1 MVSVSQAVYRLKRVP
16 PRRIAGLVGRY
27 ALRSARSRAR
37 RWHLQRNRGEL
48 SDMELRRALRGVQ
61 SDVAFARFV
70 ERFFVQPEA
79 ARTTAKAIA
88 ARHPEL
94 AARTHDKAQEALDH
108 IVDLLGSGPTQL
120 GERIDWQCDFKT
132 GFTWPIDVLGYDQD
146 GLRLGNPCDVKVPW
160 ELSRCHH
167 WVTLGRA

>member
-1 MVSVSQAVYRLKRVP
+1 MPTCLACCR
-16 PRRIAGLVGRY
+16 
-27 ALRSARSRAR
+27 
-37 RWHLQRNRGEL
+37 
-48 SDMELRRALRGVQ
+48 LRRALRGVQ

-146 GLRLGNPCDVKVPW
+146 GLRLGNPCDAAR
-160 ELSRCHH
+160 ES
-167 WVTLGRA
+167 LGNRACRHAVDPGRDNTAYRRRARIRFRAGRYLAPGHAWPSGGIFAALLR